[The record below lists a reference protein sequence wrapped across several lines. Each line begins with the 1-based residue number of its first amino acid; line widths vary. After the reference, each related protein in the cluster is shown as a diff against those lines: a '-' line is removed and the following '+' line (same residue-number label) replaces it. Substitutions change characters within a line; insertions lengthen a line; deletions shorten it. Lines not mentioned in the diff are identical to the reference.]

1 MKSFCQTPFP
11 RDRLSMRKRQT
22 SPAKIADV
30 ARLAGVSVATVS
42 RALANPSVVS
52 AEARKR
58 VLDAVRAIGY
68 TPNAAAR
75 NLRVRRTGLV
85 LVVVPDIANVFFAEI
100 LRGIDAML
108 STHGYGLII
117 ANLDNSPAK
126 EPRYVDL
133 VHAGQVDGILLLCG
147 HVPGDADRNMASAG
161 IPIVAACE
169 RIPEALFP
177 QVEVNNRAAA
187 REAVAHLVA
196 LGHRRIAYISGP
208 KANILDH
215 ERRAGYVDALKEAGL
230 QAESALDLAGDFTF
244 RSGAHAASQVLGMC
258 SGRPTAAFAAN
269 DEMAIGFLKAMHAA
283 GIRIPQDMSVVGF
296 DAVEYA
302 DFCEPT
308 LTTVIQPRHEI
319 GAQAALLLVQ
329 VMTGNVEMDARL
341 WVRDSTASLSVDAW
355 TIWEKARPPG
365 GGAASTR

>member
-1 MKSFCQTPFP
+1 
-11 RDRLSMRKRQT
+11 MRKRQA

-42 RALANPSVVS
+42 RALANPGVVS

-85 LVVVPDIANVFFAEI
+85 LVVVPDIANAFFAEI

-108 STHGYGLII
+108 SKHGYGLII

-133 VHAGQVDGILLLCG
+133 AHAGQVDGILLLCG

-161 IPIVAACE
+161 IPVVAACE
-169 RIPEALFP
+169 RIPEAAFP

-196 LGHRRIAYISGP
+196 LGHQRIAYISGP
-208 KANILDH
+208 RANILDQ
-215 ERRAGYVDALKEAGL
+215 ERRAGYADALTSAGL
-230 QAESALDLAGDFTF
+230 PVEPAFDLDGDFTF
-244 RSGAHAASQVLGMC
+244 RSGADAAACVLAMPAAT
-258 SGRPTAAFAAN
+258 RPTAAFAAN
-269 DEMAIGFLKAMHAA
+269 DEMAIGFLKTTHAA
-283 GIRIPQDMSVVGF
+283 GFRIPQDISVVGF
-296 DAVEYA
+296 DGVEYA
-302 DFCEPT
+302 DYCEPT
-308 LTTVIQPRHEI
+308 LTTVSQPRHAI
-319 GAQAALLLVQ
+319 GARAALLLVQ
-329 VMTGNVEMDARL
+329 AMTATADLPDVRVTLDAKL
-341 WVRDSTASLSVDAW
+341 LVRGSTARAQAQPDSC
-355 TIWEKARPPG
+355 P
-365 GGAASTR
+365 ASTEECQHGTFI